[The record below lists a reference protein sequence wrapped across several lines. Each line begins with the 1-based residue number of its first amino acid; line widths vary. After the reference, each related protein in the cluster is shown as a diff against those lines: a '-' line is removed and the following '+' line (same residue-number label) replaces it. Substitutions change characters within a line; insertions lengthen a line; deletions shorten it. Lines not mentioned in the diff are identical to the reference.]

1 MTNAYYVPPVRISH
15 SGEPSEVR
23 KARVKLISAQDSDPV
38 IGYLTLIE
46 TSEGVHVHGKI
57 VGLKKGLH
65 GFHVHQKGDLGNG
78 CKNAG
83 GHFNPFEVLQIF
95 IVLVKKDQTMA

>member
-1 MTNAYYVPPVRISH
+1 M
-15 SGEPSEVR
+15 
-23 KARVKLISAQDSDPV
+23 KLISADEADPV

-46 TSEGVHVHGKI
+46 TSEGVYVTGKI

-78 CKNAG
+78 CKNSG
-83 GHFNPFEVLQIF
+83 GHFNPFEVQNTTQFRFEFDIQF
-95 IVLVKKDQTMA
+95 FAENSW